1 MWRLWH
7 ARPQLT
13 LDQIR
18 EMSLEDV
25 DLQILFL
32 DRVTAAQIEAQA
44 RAREASAGSE
54 MVEG

>member
-18 EMSLEDV
+18 EMSLDDV

-32 DRVTAAQIEAQA
+32 DRVAAAQIEAQA
-44 RAREASAGSE
+44 RAREASELAA
-54 MVEG
+54 EG